1 MPRRYP
7 AGMAS
12 SSRPRAASTVGR
24 VAGRL
29 LGVVLIVGMT
39 AGLLAVTVLPVLP
52 VAARFVDVVRD
63 QVLETEPL
71 GAASLVPINSF
82 VYATDGSLIAELTF
96 EENRNPVSLDEVPQV
111 VIDAVLATE
120 DANFYEH
127 AGVNHLA
134 IVRAFAQNVASGGI
148 ESGASTITQQY
159 VKLAFLSPEQ
169 TYQRKI
175 QEALYAVQIERQL
188 TKDEILERYLNRA
201 HFGVGTYGIGTAAQR
216 FFSTD
221 INEVTVDQAAMLAG
235 ILRSPSNNNPI
246 SNPDNALGRR
256 NIVLGQM
263 ASAGFITSAEAERA
277 QRLPLRVEFSEPPV
291 PEQPF
296 WSDWVARLLINEE
309 LAEELGSQ
317 TDALRAMGPTA
328 EERRRRVFQTG
339 LQITTTL
346 DPRLQE
352 LAEDSLREYLTSED
366 GGREEIALAPS
377 GAIMSIEPGSGAIRA
392 LAVGPQEFGSCLEDG
407 QWAGELD
414 SGLLLC
420 DKTKVNSAVPG
431 GGGSG
436 RQPGSAF
443 KPFVTAAA
451 LEAGFPPGYTLDAR
465 GPAVIE
471 GCVGIDGEDYIVRN
485 AGGDAIL
492 DMTEGMARSSNVFHA
507 QLTANTGPARVA
519 DMARRLGVAVPD
531 RDVACA
537 LGLGATDI
545 TPLAMASGYATL
557 ANDGIYCPPFPIERI
572 ETADGRLL
580 WEHTPDCRRVVD
592 SEVAAQTVEILAAP
606 VLAGGTA
613 PVANLGRWPTRGKT
627 GTTNDYVDAW
637 FVGMVRQLATA
648 AWVGY
653 PQGTRFYVDE
663 ETAQGVCGDQAF
675 LNRCPAVR
683 QTLQGVTI
691 AGTRYARVFGGT
703 IAAPM
708 WKHYMERAVEQYEPL
723 DFPRPPARVS
733 IPVPD
738 ITAAFDLDDARL
750 RADLAGFTVLVEELD
765 SIREPGALLSQSPLP
780 GPVLE
785 LGRQITLFIASED
798 SSTVLPDVVG
808 LTVTEATRRLE
819 ALGQRWRISVV
830 SVTDPDRH
838 LRIQR
843 MDPRAGSPLLADPA
857 EAPAPDGDGEDGADA
872 APPPP
877 SSVLLEVGCYRGDC
891 SPDAVDRG

>member
-1 MPRRYP
+1 
-7 AGMAS
+7 MAT
-12 SSRPRAASTVGR
+12 SSRTGQRSGPRGR
-24 VAGRL
+24 SAGSSAGGLFGRL
-29 LGVVLIVGMT
+29 AGIVLIVVVAGSMLALT
-39 AGLLAVTVLPVLP
+39 ALPALP
-52 VAARFVDVVRD
+52 VAERLLDVVRD
-63 QVLETEPL
+63 QVLETEDI

-82 VYATDGSLIAELTF
+82 VLATDGSQIAELTF
-96 EENRNPVSLDEVPQV
+96 EENRNPVTLDEIPQV

-134 IVRAFAQNVASGGI
+134 IVRAFAQNLVSGGI

-159 VKLAFLSPEQ
+159 VKLAFLTPEQ

-175 QEALYAVQIERQL
+175 QEALYAVQIERRL

-201 HFGVGTYGIGTAAQR
+201 HFGVGTYGVGTAAQR

-221 INEVTVDQAAMLAG
+221 ISEVTVDQAAMLAG

-246 SNPDNALGRR
+246 SNPENALARR
-256 NIVLGQM
+256 DIVLGQM
-263 ASAGFITSAEAERA
+263 ANAGFITRAEAERA
-277 QRLPLRVEFSEPPV
+277 RALPLRVAFSEPPV
-291 PEQPF
+291 PDQPF
-296 WSDWVARLLINEE
+296 WSDWIARLLINEE
-309 LAEELGSQ
+309 LAEALGTQ
-317 TDALRAMGPTA
+317 TDALRAMGDSA

-339 LQITTTL
+339 LRITTTL
-346 DPRLQE
+346 DPRLQA
-352 LAEDSLREYLTSED
+352 LAEDSLREYLTSD
-366 GGREEIALAPS
+366 GGGREEVALAPA
-377 GAIMSIEPGSGAIRA
+377 GAIISIEPSSGAIRA

-414 SGLLLC
+414 SGRLLC
-420 DKTKVNSAVPG
+420 DKTKVNTAVPG

-451 LEAGFPPGYTLDAR
+451 LEAGLPPGYTIDAR

-471 GCVGIDGEDYIVRN
+471 GCVGIDGEEYIVRN
-485 AGGDAIL
+485 AGGDDIL
-492 DMTEGMARSSNVFHA
+492 DMTGAMGRSSNVFHA
-507 QLTANTGPARVA
+507 QLTSDVGPIRVA
-519 DMARRLGVAVPD
+519 EMARRLGVAVPD

-557 ANDGIYCPPFPIERI
+557 ANDGVFCAPFPIERI

-580 WEHTPDCRRVVD
+580 WEHTPDCRRVLD

-606 VLAGGTA
+606 VRAGGTA
-613 PVANLGRWPTRGKT
+613 PIANLGTWPTRGKT

-663 ETAQGVCGDQAF
+663 ATAESVCGTQAF

-683 QTLQGVTI
+683 QTLENVTI

-703 IAAPM
+703 IPAPM
-708 WKHYMERAVEQYEPL
+708 WKHYMSRAVEPYEPL
-723 DFPRPPARVS
+723 DFPEPPARVTN
-733 IPVPD
+733 PVPD
-738 ITAAFDLDDARL
+738 VVNSFDIQDARL
-750 RADLAGFTVLVEELD
+750 RAQLAGFTLRVEELV
-765 SIREPGALLSQSPLP
+765 SGQPAGTMISQSPSA
-780 GPVLE
+780 GEVFE
-785 LGRQITLFIASED
+785 LGRQIVLFVSGGETG
-798 SSTVLPDVVG
+798 STTLPDLVG
-808 LTVTEATRRLE
+808 VTQSEAIVRLG
-819 ALGQRWRISVV
+819 ALGQLWELYGRAVE
-830 SVTDPDRH
+830 DPADH
-838 LRIQR
+838 LRVLR
-843 MDPRAGSPLLADPA
+843 MS
-857 EAPAPDGDGEDGADA
+857 PAPGSFL
-872 APPPP
+872 PPG
-877 SSVLLEVGCYRGDC
+877 SAIVELEIGCYRGDC
-891 SPDAVDRG
+891 SPDAVSQQ